1 MHDLL
6 NFVMYYAL
14 FKKKL
19 FNNKNAIIKYFPKNV
34 FGIFST
40 IRRFNKLKT
49 YPKDIHGCIGYWD
62 SNFNTLSKE
71 TLYNQLLNVSY
82 DSVWRDERRNYFKP
96 IEQDPNTL
104 LELDFMMNPIYKINK
119 TNGIII
125 KLNTPFTNKIY
136 GIIIQTNDKKAT
148 YLPNVF
154 PNISWKNMILSI
166 KNKANITTDDFDLYA
181 YKIIQ
186 IKSRFNTLLTGEL
199 FTYISIHNFSRLL
212 LDNIKPSLT
221 FPFIYSCKND
231 IFEWNTTDNVRNIS
245 VLSDIFK
252 YCHLYPNIASIT
264 ELKLIKQKI
273 IYILQNIEK
282 YDSQS
287 LSFLGY
293 IYKMFNINNVKY
305 CKKLLDDLPFS
316 EKEFERQEIIIGL
329 NNSNCN
335 MPNIKLTYNFDDSI
349 FKMNWVIQA
358 IISYNNVPSS
368 NLIIILERKILQLLP
383 NIKSIETNYLAV
395 SFEALCFVYRATRK
409 LSSLLF
415 QLFFELEQ
423 RKHNILYSF
432 LDKLARIDITC
443 HILNGLVQLQ

>member
-1 MHDLL
+1 MYDDLL

-19 FNNKNAIIKYFPKNV
+19 FDYETSIIKYFPKNT

-62 SNFNTLSKE
+62 PNFNTLDKQ
-71 TLYNQLLNVSY
+71 TLYNELLNVSY
-82 DSVWRDERRNYFKP
+82 DSVWRDERRNYFEP
-96 IEQDPNTL
+96 IETDPNTL

-125 KLNTPFTNKIY
+125 KLNTLFTNKIY

-148 YLPNVF
+148 YLPKVF
-154 PNISWKNMILSI
+154 PNISWKNMIRSI
-166 KNKANITTDDFDLYA
+166 KNKANITTEDFELYA

-186 IKSRFNTLLTGEL
+186 IKSNFNSILTGQL
-199 FTYISIHNFSRLL
+199 FSYISIHNFSRLL

-231 IFEWNTTDNVRNIS
+231 IYEWDQKDNVRNIS

-252 YCHLYPNIASIT
+252 YCHLYPNIASES
-264 ELKLIKQKI
+264 ELKVIKQKI
-273 IYILQNIEK
+273 KYILENIKK

-293 IYKMFNINNVKY
+293 IYKMFNINNATY

-329 NNSNCN
+329 NEANCN
-335 MPNIKLTYNFDDSI
+335 MPNILLTYSQNDSI
-349 FKMNWVIQA
+349 FKMNWIIQA
-358 IISYNNVPSS
+358 IISYNKIPSS
-368 NLIIILERKILQLLP
+368 KLIIILERKINELL
-383 NIKSIETNYLAV
+383 IKTIETNYLAV
-395 SFEALCFVYRATRK
+395 SFEALCFVYKATRK

-423 RKHNILYSF
+423 RKNNAVYSF
-432 LDKLARIDITC
+432 LDKSARIDITC
-443 HILNGLVQLQ
+443 HILNGLLQLQ